1 MRISGV
7 FFSQGG
13 WGWFY
18 GIYITKS
25 IFSFFIFLPVKEGVL
40 YIIRVSGW
48 RNWKDDPA
56 DISSKAFL
64 ELLFKNSSGVG
75 LVTPIIR
82 PV

>member
-1 MRISGV
+1 MGNILGGESDCEELVGV
-7 FFSQGG
+7 SHRRR

-25 IFSFFIFLPVKEGVL
+25 IVSFFIFLPEKEGVL

-48 RNWKDDPA
+48 RNCKDDPA

-64 ELLFKNSSGVG
+64 ELL
-75 LVTPIIR
+75 I
-82 PV
+82 